1 MSMRNLSTDWL
12 RSLVTVSEVSG
23 FTQAGQILGRTQPAI
38 SLQIKK
44 LEELVGAQLFVR
56 GGPKLELTPT
66 GERLLEYARQI
77 LALNDQALAE
87 LSAPVISGRIRFGIP
102 SEFATILLPKVLGR
116 FSHSYPAV
124 TLEIHCDLS
133 RNLLA
138 EQPNPYDLVLAL
150 YDSPESGESSFIGS
164 DELVWV
170 TSASHETHR
179 QPTLPLIVAP
189 TPCLYRARAIKV
201 LKDVGRSW
209 RISYTN
215 TDIYGIQPAI
225 EEGLGVTVLAQKTL
239 PDSLRILQFSRRF
252 PMLGRV
258 GVHLVQKEKVATQTV
273 ARLADYVTAIVGS
286 NQQRAAET
294 RANTTAA

>member
-150 YDSPESGESSFIGS
+150 YYSPESGESSFIGS

-170 TSASHETHR
+170 TSASHDTHR

-189 TPCLYRARAIKV
+189 TPCLYRARAISA

-215 TDIYGIQPAI
+215 TDISGIQTAI
-225 EEGLGVTVLAQKTL
+225 EEGLGVTVLAQKTV
-239 PDSLRILQFSRRF
+239 PDSLRILPPSGRF
-252 PMLGRV
+252 PRLGKV
-258 GVHLVQKEKVATQTV
+258 GIHLVSREKGATETV
-273 ARLADYVTAIVGS
+273 TRLAENV
-286 NQQRAAET
+286 RAVL
-294 RANTTAA
+294 

>member
-1 MSMRNLSTDWL
+1 MRNLPMDCL
-12 RSLVTVSEVSG
+12 RSFVTVAEVKS
-23 FTQAGQILGRTQPAI
+23 FTQAGQVLGRTQPAI

-44 LEELVGAQLFVR
+44 LEELVGTRLFVR
-56 GGPKLELTPT
+56 GGPSPEVTPS
-66 GERLLEYARQI
+66 GQRMLFFARQI
-77 LALNDQALAE
+77 LALNDEVLAE
-87 LSAPVISGRIRFGIP
+87 LSTPTISGRIRFGIP
-102 SEFATILLPKVLGR
+102 SEFATILLPRVLGR

-138 EQPNPYDLVLAL
+138 EQLDPYDLVLAL
-150 YDSPESGESSFIGS
+150 YDSPETGEPSFIGS

-170 TSASHETHR
+170 TSANHDTHR

-215 TDIYGIQPAI
+215 TDISGIQAAI
-225 EEGLGVTVLAQKTL
+225 EEGLGVTVLAQKTV
-239 PDSLRILQFSRRF
+239 PDSLRVLPFSRRF
-252 PMLGRV
+252 PRLGKV
-258 GVHLVQKEKVATQTV
+258 GVHLVQKDRGTSDTV
-273 ARLADYVTAIVGS
+273 NRLVDYVSAVL
-286 NQQRAAET
+286 
-294 RANTTAA
+294 

>member
-1 MSMRNLSTDWL
+1 VRHLPIECL
-12 RSLVTVSEVSG
+12 RSFVTVAEVKG
-23 FTQAGQILGRTQPAI
+23 FTQAGQMLGRTQPAI
-38 SLQIKK
+38 SLQIKR

-56 GGPKLELTPT
+56 GGHQPEVTPS
-66 GERLLEYARQI
+66 GERLLAFARQI
-77 LALNDQALAE
+77 LALNDEALAE
-87 LSAPVISGRIRFGIP
+87 LSTPTISGRIRFGIP
-102 SEFATILLPKVLGR
+102 SEFATILLPRVLGR
-116 FSHSYPAV
+116 FSHAYPAV

-150 YDSPESGESSFIGS
+150 YDSPEPGEPSYVGS

-170 TSASHETHR
+170 TSANHDTHR

-215 TDIYGIQPAI
+215 TDISGIQAAI
-225 EEGLGVTVLAQKTL
+225 EEGLGVTVLAQKTV
-239 PDSLRILQFSRRF
+239 PDSLRVLPFSHRF
-252 PMLGRV
+252 PRLGRV
-258 GVHLVQKEKVATQTV
+258 GVHLVRKEHGASETV
-273 ARLADYVTAIVGS
+273 ARLVDYVTAIL
-286 NQQRAAET
+286 
-294 RANTTAA
+294 

>member
-1 MSMRNLSTDWL
+1 MRNLPIDCL
-12 RSLVTVSEVSG
+12 RSFVTAAEVRG

-44 LEELVGAQLFVR
+44 LEELVGATLFIR
-56 GGPKLELTPT
+56 GGARLELTPT

-77 LALNDQALAE
+77 LDLNDEALAE
-87 LSAPVISGRIRFGIP
+87 FSGPTISGRIRFGIP

-133 RNLLA
+133 MNLVA
-138 EQPNPYDLVLAL
+138 EQPNPYDLILAL
-150 YDSPESGESSFIGS
+150 RDSPEPDADSWIGA

-170 TSASHETHR
+170 TSARHDTHR

-215 TDIYGIQPAI
+215 TDISGIQAAI
-225 EEGLGVTVLAQKTL
+225 EEGLGVTVLAQKTV
-239 PDSLRILQFSRRF
+239 PDTLRILPFSRRF
-252 PMLGRV
+252 PRLGRV
-258 GVHLVQKEKVATQTV
+258 GVHLHHKDSREAETV
-273 ARLADYVTAIVGS
+273 SRLADYVRAIVGTS
-286 NQQRAAET
+286 GAT
-294 RANTTAA
+294 

>member
-1 MSMRNLSTDWL
+1 MRNLPMECL
-12 RSLVTVSEVSG
+12 RSFVTVAEVRG
-23 FTQAGQILGRTQPAI
+23 FTQAGQLLGRTQPAI

-56 GGPKLELTPT
+56 GGPQPEVTPT
-66 GERLLEYARQI
+66 GERLLTFARQI
-77 LALNDQALAE
+77 LSLNDEALAE
-87 LSAPVISGRIRFGIP
+87 LSTPTISGRIRFGIP

-150 YDSPESGESSFIGS
+150 YDSPEPGEPSWVGS

-170 TSASHETHR
+170 TSPNHDTHR

-215 TDIYGIQPAI
+215 TDISGIQTAI
-225 EEGLGVTVLAQKTL
+225 EEGLGVTVLAQKTV
-239 PDSLRILQFSRRF
+239 PGSLRVLPFSRRF
-252 PMLGRV
+252 PRLGRV
-258 GVHLVQKEKVATQTV
+258 GVHLVQKERAASETV
-273 ARLADYVTAIVGS
+273 ARLVDYVRAIL
-286 NQQRAAET
+286 
-294 RANTTAA
+294 

>member
-1 MSMRNLSTDWL
+1 MRNLPIDCL
-12 RSLVTVSEVSG
+12 RSFVTVVEVHG

-44 LEELVGAQLFVR
+44 LEDLVGAQLFVR
-56 GGPKLELTPT
+56 GGAQLDLTPT

-77 LALNDQALAE
+77 LSLNDEVLSE
-87 LSAPVISGRIRFGIP
+87 LSAPAISGRIRFGIP
-102 SEFATILLPKVLGR
+102 SEYATILLPRVLGR

-138 EQPNPYDLVLAL
+138 EQAHPYDLVLAL
-150 YDSPESGESSFIGS
+150 HESPEPGEPSWIGS

-170 TSASHETHR
+170 TSASHDIHR
-179 QPTLPLIVAP
+179 QATLPLIVAP
-189 TPCLYRARAIKV
+189 TPCLYRARAIQK

-215 TDIYGIQPAI
+215 TDISGIQTAI
-225 EEGLGVTVLAQKTL
+225 EEGLGVTVLAQKTVPDTLRVL
-239 PDSLRILQFSRRF
+239 PVSSRF
-252 PMLGRV
+252 PRLGKV
-258 GVHLVQKEKVATQTV
+258 GVHLVYNRGTASDSVLKLV
-273 ARLADYVTAIVGS
+273 DYVSAIVGR
-286 NQQRAAET
+286 QAGG
-294 RANTTAA
+294 TARPG

>member
-1 MSMRNLSTDWL
+1 MRNLPIDCL
-12 RSLVTVSEVSG
+12 RSFVTVAEVRG

-56 GGPKLELTPT
+56 GGARLELTPT
-66 GERLLEYARQI
+66 GDRLLEYARQI
-77 LALNDQALAE
+77 LALNDEVLAE
-87 LSAPVISGRIRFGIP
+87 FSGPTISGRIRFGIP

-133 RNLLA
+133 MNLVA
-138 EQPNPYDLVLAL
+138 EQPNPYDLILAL
-150 YDSPESGESSFIGS
+150 RDSPEPEGDSWIGA

-170 TSASHETHR
+170 TSANHDTHR

-189 TPCLYRARAIKV
+189 TPCLYRARAIRR

-215 TDIYGIQPAI
+215 TDISGIQAAI
-225 EEGLGVTVLAQKTL
+225 EEGLGVTVLAQKTV
-239 PDSLRILQFSRRF
+239 PDSLRILPASRRF
-252 PMLGRV
+252 PRLGRV
-258 GVHLVQKEKVATQTV
+258 GVHLLHKDSREPETV
-273 ARLADYVTAIVGS
+273 SRLADYVRAIVGS
-286 NQQRAAET
+286 GAT
-294 RANTTAA
+294 R

>member
-1 MSMRNLSTDWL
+1 MGQAHVRNLPIECL
-12 RSLVTVSEVSG
+12 RSFVTVAEVKG
-23 FTQAGQILGRTQPAI
+23 FTQAGQMLGRTQPAI

-56 GGPKLELTPT
+56 GGHQPEVTPS
-66 GERLLEYARQI
+66 GERLLAFARQI
-77 LALNDQALAE
+77 LALNDEALAE
-87 LSAPVISGRIRFGIP
+87 LSTPTISGRIRFGIP
-102 SEFATILLPKVLGR
+102 SEFATILLPRVLGR

-150 YDSPESGESSFIGS
+150 YDSPEPGEPSYVGS

-170 TSASHETHR
+170 TSANHDTHR

-215 TDIYGIQPAI
+215 TDISGIQAAI
-225 EEGLGVTVLAQKTL
+225 EEGLGVTVLAQKTV
-239 PDSLRILQFSRRF
+239 PDSLRILPFSNRF
-252 PMLGRV
+252 PRLGRV
-258 GVHLVQKEKVATQTV
+258 GVHLVQKERGASETV
-273 ARLADYVTAIVGS
+273 ARLVDYVTAIL
-286 NQQRAAET
+286 
-294 RANTTAA
+294 